1 MIAIIDKND
10 ESKVTPMMLEDDA
23 WFVTHAYNGV
33 DTVEFTIS
41 DKSEYYGLIE
51 EESEVLVTGLRGD
64 IAQNRFVI
72 KNIDSHDG
80 IVTVSG
86 SVNLYDWQR
95 EVYEKYLRNDVTLQE
110 VLNDIMPDTWTATG
124 QGSVTARVDVKESNG
139 GSIKGATPLGVL
151 DVAATCFGCVF
162 NFDAVEKKLYCLVPD
177 DMTPTGDFL
186 SDEVNVRSVGY
197 VGNTETYATRLYPY
211 GSTDEETDETVTIE
225 SVNGGVPYID
235 NHTFSND
242 IIAMSW
248 TDERYSIPEHLLEA
262 AKEKLAQI
270 AVPARSYEVDVSQ
283 LDRKV
288 WLYMVLTMVDRV
300 HGTRIN
306 QQVVEWREYGRPDL
320 DVVTLSATP
329 PSLESIVSGG
339 LTQDDVQDAIDSN
352 NDWIQG
358 IIQDA
363 IDNATDAITGNEGG
377 YFKWVFDSEGRP
389 IELVNLGDS
398 LDINDAKQ
406 VWRWNAAGL
415 GHSSNGYN
423 GPYTMAML
431 ADGSI
436 NASVITTG
444 ILNASL
450 IQAGTMNA
458 DLIRTGRI
466 EAKNGDFWF
475 DLDSGEM
482 YISTLDV
489 EIQNEINMRVPQI
502 VQKEIEDADIPGEVQ
517 EQMYT
522 LIRLTSAGV
531 EVGTTAND
539 IKSVVGPGM
548 FKLTTG
554 SNDYM
559 RMYPSGTPDSGNVYF
574 MMPYGTGFEF
584 QTSNAARF
592 LGSSGGYTF
601 SSEVSHINAH
611 TSNSIETWSFSPSSQ
626 TGSFNYDLAY
636 PDSLFLDDIDY
647 LVIYYYVEYNSSHG
661 KAGSIKIKI
670 SRGETREVLLTDT
683 VLLSGDSPQ
692 QITSSELMLVD
703 LSSDS
708 HDIIVTRYGP
718 YRASVNKNANP
729 ISLNTNPGTIFRIY
743 RVSICK

>member
-1 MIAIIDKND
+1 
-10 ESKVTPMMLEDDA
+10 MMLEDDA

-41 DKSEYYGLIE
+41 DKSEYYGLFE

-197 VGNTETYATRLYPY
+197 VGNTETFATRLYPY

-225 SVNGGVPYID
+225 SVNGGVPYIED
-235 NHTFSND
+235 HSFAGD
-242 IIAMSW
+242 VIAMSW
-248 TDERYSIPEHLLEA
+248 TDERYNIPEHLLEA

-329 PSLESIVSGG
+329 PSLESIVSDG
-339 LTQDDVQDAIDSN
+339 LTQDDVQNAIDSN

-363 IDNATDAITGNEGG
+363 IDNATDAITGNDGG
-377 YFKWVFDSEGRP
+377 YFKWIFDSEGRP

-502 VQKEIEDADIPGEVQ
+502 VQKEIENADIPGEVE

-522 LIRLTSAGV
+522 LIRLTSEGV

-539 IKSVVGPGM
+539 IKSVVAPGM
-548 FKLTTG
+548 FKLTTD
-554 SNDYM
+554 SDDYM
-559 RMYPSGTPDSGNVYF
+559 RMYPSGTPDSGSVYF

-592 LGSSGGYTF
+592 LGSTDGYSF
-601 SSEVSHINAH
+601 SSEVSHIHAH
-611 TSNSIETWSFSPSSQ
+611 TSNSVETWSFSPDSQ
-626 TGSFNYDLAY
+626 TGSFNYDLPY

-647 LVIYYYVEYNSSHG
+647 LVIYYYVQYNSSYG
-661 KAGSIKIKI
+661 KAGSVKIKI
-670 SRGETREVLLTDT
+670 SQGETREVLLTDT
-683 VLLSGDSPQ
+683 VLLNEDPPQ
-692 QITSSELMLVD
+692 QITSTEGMLVD
-703 LSSDS
+703 LSSSS

-718 YRASVNKNANP
+718 YRASVNKTNT
-729 ISLNTNPGTIFRIY
+729 IGLNTNPGTIFRIY

>member
-1 MIAIIDKND
+1 
-10 ESKVTPMMLEDDA
+10 MMLEDDA

-197 VGNTETYATRLYPY
+197 VGNTETFATRLYPY

-225 SVNGGVPYID
+225 SVNGGVPYIE
-235 NHTFSND
+235 NHSYAD
-242 IIAMSW
+242 DVIAMSW

-363 IDNATDAITGNEGG
+363 IDNATDAITGNDGG

-482 YISTLDV
+482 YISTLDI

-517 EQMYT
+517 DQMYT

-539 IKSVVGPGM
+539 IKSVVAPGM

-554 SNDYM
+554 PNDYM
-559 RMYPSGTPDSGNVYF
+559 RMYPTGTPDSGSVYF

-592 LGSSGGYTF
+592 LGSTDGYSF
-601 SSEVSHINAH
+601 SSEVSHIHAH
-611 TSNSIETWSFSPSSQ
+611 TSNSVETWSFSPSSQ
-626 TGSFNYDLAY
+626 TGSFNYDFAY
-636 PDSLFLDDIDY
+636 PDSLFLEDIDY
-647 LVIYYYVEYNSSHG
+647 LVIYYYAQYNSSYG

-670 SRGETREVLLTDT
+670 SQGETREVLLTDT
-683 VLLSGDSPQ
+683 VLLNEDPPQ
-692 QITSSELMLVD
+692 QITSTEGMLVD
-703 LSSDS
+703 LSSSS
-708 HDIIVTRYGP
+708 HDIIVTRYGA
-718 YRASVNKNANP
+718 YRASVNKTNT
-729 ISLNTNPGTIFRIY
+729 IGLNTNPGTIFRIY

>member
-177 DMTPTGDFL
+177 DMTPSGDFL

-248 TDERYSIPEHLLEA
+248 TDERYTQPDHLLEA
-262 AKEKLAQI
+262 AKEKLAKI

-363 IDNATDAITGNEGG
+363 IDNATDAITGNDGG

-502 VQKEIEDADIPGEVQ
+502 VQQEIEDADIPGEVQ

-592 LGSSGGYTF
+592 LGATGGYSF
-601 SSEVSHINAH
+601 SSEVSHISAH

-718 YRASVNKNANP
+718 YRASVNKTDT
-729 ISLNTNPGTIFRIY
+729 IGLNTNPGTIFRIY

>member
-41 DKSEYYGLIE
+41 DRSEYYGLFE

-64 IAQNRFVI
+64 ISQNRFVI

-86 SVNLYDWQR
+86 SINLYDWQR
-95 EVYEKYLRNDVTLQE
+95 EVYEKYLRNNVTLQE
-110 VLNDIMPDTWTATG
+110 VLNDIMPDTWSAVG

-162 NFDAVEKKLYCLVPD
+162 NFDSVEKKLYCIVPD

-225 SVNGGVPYID
+225 SVNGGVPYIED
-235 NHTFSND
+235 HSFSND

-300 HGTRIN
+300 HGTRID

-363 IDNATDAITGNEGG
+363 IDNATDAITGNDGG
-377 YFKWVFDSEGRP
+377 YFKWVFDQEGRP

-436 NASVITTG
+436 NASMITTG

-466 EAKNGDFWF
+466 EAKDGDFWF

-489 EIQNEINMRVPQI
+489 EIQNGINMRVPQI
-502 VQKEIEDADIPGEVQ
+502 VQQQIDAEDIPGQVE

-522 LIRLTSAGV
+522 LIRLTSSGV

-539 IKSVVGPGM
+539 VKSVVGPGM
-548 FKLTTG
+548 FKLSTDG
-554 SNDYM
+554 DDYM
-559 RMYPSGTPDSGNVYF
+559 RMYPSGTPTSGQVYF

-584 QTSNAARF
+584 QTQNAARF
-592 LGSSGGYTF
+592 IGETGGYSF
-601 SSEVSHINAH
+601 SSEVSHISAH
-611 TSNSIETWSFSPSSQ
+611 TVNSVETWHFTPSSS
-626 TGSFNYDLAY
+626 TGSFNYDFAY
-636 PDSLFLDDIDY
+636 PDSLFLDDIEY
-647 LVIYYYVEYNSSHG
+647 LVIYYYVEYNSQHG
-661 KAGSIKIKI
+661 KAGSLKIKI
-670 SRGETREVLLTDT
+670 SQGETREALLVDT
-683 VLLSGDSPQ
+683 VLLSGNSPQ
-692 QITSSELMLVD
+692 QITSTEGMLVD
-703 LSSDS
+703 MSSSS
-708 HDIIVTRYGP
+708 HDIIVTRYGA
-718 YRASVNKNANP
+718 YRASVNKTDT
-729 ISLNTNPGTIFRIY
+729 IGLNTNPGTIFRIY
-743 RVSICK
+743 NVNVCK